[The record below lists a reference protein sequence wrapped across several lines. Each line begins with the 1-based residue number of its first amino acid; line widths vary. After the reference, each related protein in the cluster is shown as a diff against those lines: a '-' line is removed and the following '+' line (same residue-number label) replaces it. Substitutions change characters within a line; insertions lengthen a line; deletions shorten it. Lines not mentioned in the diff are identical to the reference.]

1 MKYSPQTITS
11 WSVIMNWGGN
21 LSPRLSPPSLPSA
34 LNCLKKKNTILGVQ
48 THLVHLYPWEFY
60 ILGQLQVSWYYTIN
74 QINRQ
79 IMKILFQN
87 IIGILTIIELLSYFS
102 KNFKKL
108 WCWIKDF
115 CFNVNCMRPAQC
127 VSYNLLE
134 LYLIDYKYTRICI
147 KYLLKNASSTL
158 FSSCDFEFYYIAY
171 SYTF

>member
-1 MKYSPQTITS
+1 
-11 WSVIMNWGGN
+11 MNWGGN

-34 LNCLKKKNTILGVQ
+34 LNCLKKKKYYTWCAD
-48 THLVHLYPWEFY
+48 TPRVHLYPWEFY
-60 ILGQLQVSWYYTIN
+60 ILGQLQVSWYLHYKPN
-74 QINRQ
+74 KYRQ